1 MLYLVTLLTRGKGAQ
16 TDDAVPTAPEEPSR
30 QEKRLQRGEMER
42 GQRAGWGRK
51 GWVKFI
57 NNFK

>member
-42 GQRAGWGRK
+42 
-51 GWVKFI
+51 
-57 NNFK
+57 